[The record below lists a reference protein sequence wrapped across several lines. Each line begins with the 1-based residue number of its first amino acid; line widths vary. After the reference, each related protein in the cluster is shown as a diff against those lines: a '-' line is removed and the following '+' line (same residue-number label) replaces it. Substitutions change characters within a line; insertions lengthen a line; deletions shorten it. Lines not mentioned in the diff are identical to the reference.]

1 MNGYIGKFFSSSMS
15 CILGPILIQRLLKFV
30 SQYSQPTG
38 CSQPMMV
45 LHNSS
50 TCWKGIH
57 RLRKFLPLGHSTT
70 ILRTDSIEN
79 MASVDKQ
86 EPISEHEEVLHILV
100 ELHVDRA
107 AMRNL
112 MFTILQDIFDKSLS
126 EFHASFEQ
134 ILNRVLSFDT
144 FLLLFKILSSIID
157 QYRGEPVRFYRA
169 FFRR

>member
-1 MNGYIGKFFSSSMS
+1 
-15 CILGPILIQRLLKFV
+15 
-30 SQYSQPTG
+30 
-38 CSQPMMV
+38 
-45 LHNSS
+45 
-50 TCWKGIH
+50 
-57 RLRKFLPLGHSTT
+57 
-70 ILRTDSIEN
+70 

-86 EPISEHEEVLHILV
+86 EPISQHEEVLHILV

-144 FLLLFKILSSIID
+144 FLLLFKSLSSIID

-169 FFRR
+169 FFQR